1 MEFSDNNDDV
11 YLELKRFFAKTFINL
26 LHHCNS
32 LKSKMGNGAQR
43 KNVGQY
49 TGVIYDQTYF
59 GFARVNEWEHL

>member
-1 MEFSDNNDDV
+1 MEFGDNNDDV

-43 KNVGQY
+43 KNVGQ
-49 TGVIYDQTYF
+49 
-59 GFARVNEWEHL
+59 